1 MGVGRQNG
9 HFLSV
14 DRYFLFQKHVQIPSP
29 EEEMIELSSWTLEG
43 AFIGKDVLE
52 IG

>member
-1 MGVGRQNG
+1 MGAGHQNG

-29 EEEMIELSSWTLEG
+29 EEEMIELSNGALEG
-43 AFIGKDVLE
+43 AFIGKYVLE
-52 IG
+52 FV

>member
-1 MGVGRQNG
+1 MGAGHQNG

-29 EEEMIELSSWTLEG
+29 EEEMIELSSWTSEG
-43 AFIGKDVLE
+43 VFIRK
-52 IG
+52 